1 MANDGSDDD
10 EQAPYPVGYRK
21 PPPEHRFKPGETGNP
36 RGRPKK
42 SRNLNTLLEAE
53 LDRPV
58 FIKEHGRHLRIAKR
72 EAIVKRLVTDAIN
85 GDHRT
90 LALLLKAGRVTPQPE
105 PIDFDIGSD
114 ADLEAY
120 LQRALAARRKEALD
134 EPVEAD
140 AEEAPPDVD
149 VSE

>member
-1 MANDGSDDD
+1 MANDGSNDD
-10 EQAPYPVGYRK
+10 EQTPYPVGYRK
-21 PPPEHRFKPGETGNP
+21 PPREHQFEPGRSGNP
-36 RGRPKK
+36 RGRPRK

-53 LDRPV
+53 LDRPII
-58 FIKEHGRHLRIAKR
+58 IKEHGRERRIAKR
-72 EAIVKRLVTDAIN
+72 EAIAKRVVANALN

-90 LALLLKAGRVTPQPE
+90 LALLLKAGRANPQPE
-105 PIDFDIGSD
+105 PIDFGVGSD

-120 LQRALAARRKEALD
+120 LQRALAARQKDVAD